1 MGLLSLWLFTCTQ
14 TDVWCLWRCK
24 FLAFISHLHPRS
36 NSDKFILT
44 YFTGVGIPVS
54 SLLERFTKY
63 REYSS
68 ISSISVLPQSSGP
81 FPFPFW
87 RFVLQKTSP
96 VALSYSWSYSS
107 ASSPDTFS
115 KFNAAYPFVTVTA
128 GGPSAF
134 CNSQVGLRL
143 NYLHL
148 QLHRTHLRPSLLFLG
163 SYGKKKSLPIL
174 LSRSKASI

>member
-1 MGLLSLWLFTCTQ
+1 M
-14 TDVWCLWRCK
+14 
-24 FLAFISHLHPRS
+24 
-36 NSDKFILT
+36 
-44 YFTGVGIPVS
+44 GIPAS

-63 REYSS
+63 REYFS
-68 ISSISVLPQSSGP
+68 ISSICILPQSSGP
-81 FPFPFW
+81 FAFPFW
-87 RFVLQKTSP
+87 RSVLQKTSP

-134 CNSQVGLRL
+134 CNSQVALRL
-143 NYLHL
+143 DYLHL
-148 QLHRTHLRPSLLFLG
+148 QLQRTHLRPLCCFLG

-174 LSRSKASI
+174 LSRSKCSI